1 MRPLKKDNDT
11 ITLTREQAKNLIKE
25 IAFVA
30 EASFRRGAEHSV
42 AVKLSERD
50 AYFYRRYGQTIDK
63 KLSGSLHVTA
73 YQMPSSRVV
82 GDSSRKRM
90 SSDPAGTF
98 KGYQTWPKVFHDLQ
112 SGSREVFTQSSKT
125 EHGQPTLAP
134 TEKPTGNNT
143 GRLRIRNNNN
153 HKSNVSHSADTLMNC
168 KLTETVVNL
177 SDHRANK
184 G

>member
-73 YQMPSSRVV
+73 YQMPSSGVGKNLFAIGDCVEMMQWRSFV
-82 GDSSRKRM
+82 GDFG
-90 SSDPAGTF
+90 PF
-98 KGYQTWPKVFHDLQ
+98 KQMAYFADL
-112 SGSREVFTQSSKT
+112 T
-125 EHGQPTLAP
+125 
-134 TEKPTGNNT
+134 
-143 GRLRIRNNNN
+143 
-153 HKSNVSHSADTLMNC
+153 
-168 KLTETVVNL
+168 
-177 SDHRANK
+177 
-184 G
+184 